1 MQCSCKAF
9 KSFSVS
15 ESALLGGRGDKR
27 NGLLKQHCQ
36 PFLRGGFS
44 LCNTLKKEGRAFQ
57 NIGKNISLYCLIS
70 LAYFR
75 VFNQVHFLSQ
85 DVLTRVVDG
94 VLIIVY

>member
-1 MQCSCKAF
+1 MQCLCKAF

-15 ESALLGGRGDKR
+15 DSALLGGRWDKR

-36 PFLRGGFS
+36 PFQEMDS
-44 LCNTLKKEGRAFQ
+44 
-57 NIGKNISLYCLIS
+57 
-70 LAYFR
+70 